1 MALWQMLT
9 GRRDDAEA
17 TVPRRWRS
25 ALERVLAPFES
36 ASPGLPAELRDYVL
50 TGDPASVLNNRA
62 LRTNTGRTTLG
73 SGSGGYDGD
82 REAMNELCADLGD
95 VPPEVVLRWARVLEV
110 PMGTWSVVLDPVAG
124 GQWAANL
131 VVHLRDLLADRQHR
145 PLTVPVDI
153 AVIEDALVTAGAQRH
168 DLVAA
173 AFRDSG
179 KPDHPWGGPRQ
190 AIRALNGYAA
200 AVARDADVLRP
211 VVSAQGARGQLLALE
226 MLAPLPDEG
235 LLLFAP
241 EIAGMVASTSKQVR
255 TAVAPL
261 ATRCGQAVTEPLKEL
276 AESGGPETRLH
287 ALRALGTTDDGAR
300 AWALERAAADRAASV
315 RALAAEW
322 AAESSGPGDSEPTA
336 PPRPAVDWR
345 VPVTAELRAA
355 LEGLWADVNRHL
367 ERANRQAEEFDA
379 RLRSQHPHLAR
390 TVRLEPLLD
399 RDSLRRLLSE
409 LGRGTPPAT
418 PSADAPHIMAHLLE
432 RRVERLELGP
442 AGVVA
447 LLHHIGHI
455 VEHGGALT
463 RPAANLLEIEHA
475 RTGRPTLLELA
486 TMLDDLGLDGGRS
499 VYRRFAAPWGPHLG
513 RGWPDEHVAPFVR
526 TYLDLVLRTLSSTDR
541 DWSIAADAPYRA
553 LATLPAL
560 PRRAIDALFATAL
573 SGNRVD
579 RRPAQDFLD
588 QLPATHAR
596 VVAALADG
604 KYDVRAE
611 AASWLRRRRDE
622 SAVPALEAAVGKEKH
637 DLAKGAMLDA
647 LEAMGRPVER
657 YVDRADLRKK
667 ARAAVAKGLP
677 KELAWF
683 PWAGL
688 PEVRWADTGE
698 PVGTET
704 LQWLLTQAVR
714 AKSPEPNAMLRKYSA
729 MFTPADR
736 ERLGQFL
743 LEAWLAE
750 DTRPI
755 DAEEAH
761 QRAAQE
767 AGWTHQ
773 SMTRYPQG
781 YQNNPL
787 LGASVE
793 EITAAYLPRF
803 LREPVGSAAASK
815 GLLAVV
821 AACAGERAAAPV
833 ARYLKDWYGKRASQ
847 SKALVAMLG
856 WIEHPSATQLMLSVG
871 SRFRTKSIQE
881 EANRQALAL
890 AERRG
895 WTVDEL
901 ADRTVPTA
909 GLDDAGRLE
918 LGYGERTFSAVLRPD
933 LTLEL
938 RSPEN
943 TKIASLP
950 APRRTDDPDRAAE
963 SKKALA
969 AARKELK
976 AVVALQT
983 QRLYEALCTERSWPY
998 EDWDRYLAGH
1008 PVMRH
1013 LVRRL
1018 IWTAAAPDGSAVV
1031 FRPLEDGS
1039 LTGVDDEPVTI
1050 APGAQIR
1057 LTHDTNLDPETAR
1070 RWIEHLEDYEVV
1082 PLFVQ
1087 LGKGTYVLPDGG
1099 AAEAEITDFRGHV
1112 LEAFAL
1118 RGRAGKLGYSRG
1130 QTEDGG
1136 WFFTYEKRFPTL
1148 GLTTVVQFSGN
1159 GLPEENNKV
1168 ALETLRFVRQ
1178 AAGDAGLG
1186 GGGVGGRGFGEA
1198 GGEAPLLLGDVPAV
1212 LLSEAYGD
1220 LRLMAADGTG
1230 FDPDWEKVVGR

>member
-9 GRRDDAEA
+9 GRRDPVA

-25 ALERVLAPFES
+25 ALERVLAPF
-36 ASPGLPAELRDYVL
+36 ATDYPGLPGELRDYVL
-50 TGDPASVLNNRA
+50 TGGPASVLTHPV
-62 LRTNTGRTTLG
+62 LRTNTGRVTLG
-73 SGSGGYDGD
+73 AGSVGFGGD
-82 REAMNELCADLGD
+82 RDAMQELCVGLGD

-110 PMGTWSVVLDPVAG
+110 SAGSWPVRLDPVAG
-124 GQWAANL
+124 GHWAEAL
-131 VVHLRDLLADRQHR
+131 VVHLTDFLGDRR
-145 PLTVPVDI
+145 RGSMTVPVEI
-153 AVIEDALVTAGAQRH
+153 AVVEDALVAAGAERH
-168 DLVAA
+168 DLMAA

-179 KPDHPWGGPRQ
+179 KPDHYGGPRRGL
-190 AIRALNGYAA
+190 RALGGYAA

-211 VVSAQGARGQLLALE
+211 VLAGQGARGQLVALE
-226 MLAPLPDEG
+226 MLVPLRDDG
-235 LLLFAP
+235 LRLFAP
-241 EIAGMVASTSKQVR
+241 EIASMLASPGKQVR

-261 ATRCGQAVTEPLKEL
+261 AARCGALLVDPLKEL
-276 AESGGPETRLH
+276 AVSGTPETRLH
-287 ALRALGTTDDGAR
+287 ALRALGAADDGAR
-300 AWALERAAADRAASV
+300 AWALERASADRAASV

-322 AAESSGPGDSEPTA
+322 TADLADPAAPAGSEPA
-336 PPRPAVDWR
+336 PPALPVVDWR
-345 VPVTAELRAA
+345 VPVTAELRSQ
-355 LEGLWADVNRHL
+355 LENLWAATDREIERSNRL
-367 ERANRQAEEFDA
+367 AEEAAA
-379 RLRSQHPHLAR
+379 RMRAQNPGYGVPAFR
-390 TVRLEPLLD
+390 TPPLD
-399 RDSLRRLLSE
+399 RESLRRLLASLE
-409 LGRGTPPAT
+409 RGTPPAT
-418 PSADAPHIMAHLLE
+418 PNVDAPHHVLHLFERHAHAM
-432 RRVERLELGP
+432 RLGP
-442 AGVVA
+442 AGIVS
-447 LLHHIGHI
+447 LLHHLGHL
-455 VEHGGALT
+455 VEHGGALS

-475 RTGRPTLLELA
+475 RTGRPTLLEVA
-486 TMLDDLGLDGGRS
+486 TMLDELGLDGGRS

-513 RGWPDEHVAPFVR
+513 GGWPDEHVAPFVL
-526 TYLDLVLRTLSSTDR
+526 THLDLVVRTLSSTDR
-541 DWSIAADAPYRA
+541 DWSMAAEAPYRA
-553 LATLPAL
+553 LATLPTL
-560 PRRAIDALFATAL
+560 PRRAVDALFDTAL

-579 RRPAQDFLD
+579 RRPAQDALD
-588 QLPATHAR
+588 QLPATPAR
-596 VVAALADG
+596 VVAALQDG
-604 KYDVRAE
+604 KYDVRTE
-611 AASWLRRRRDE
+611 AAGWLRRLRAE
-622 SAVPALEAAVGKEKH
+622 SAVPALETAVGREKH

-657 YVDRADLRKK
+657 YVDRADLRRK
-667 ARAAVAKGLP
+667 AVAAVAKGLP

-688 PEVRWADTGE
+688 SEVRWADTGE

-704 LQWLLTQAVR
+704 LQWLLAQAVR
-714 AKSPEPNAMLRKYSA
+714 AKSPEPGAMLRKYCA
-729 MFTPADR
+729 MIAPEDR
-736 ERLGQFL
+736 ERLGQFV
-743 LEAWLAE
+743 LETWLAE

-755 DAEEAH
+755 DADEA
-761 QRAAQE
+761 QRRAAQE

-787 LGASVE
+787 LGSSVE

-881 EANRQALAL
+881 EATRQALAL
-890 AERRG
+890 AERKG

-909 GLDDAGRLE
+909 GLDGSGRLE
-918 LGYGERTFSAVLRPD
+918 LSYGDRSFSAVLRPD

-938 RSPEN
+938 RSPED

-963 SKKALA
+963 ARKALA

-976 AVVALQT
+976 AVVQLQT
-983 QRLYEALCTERSWPY
+983 QRLYEALCTERTWPS
-998 EDWDRYLAGH
+998 EDWHRYLAGH

-1018 IWTAAAPDGSAVV
+1018 VWTATTPEGSVVV

-1039 LTGVDDEPVTI
+1039 LTDVDDEPVTLS
-1050 APGAQIR
+1050 PGAR
-1057 LTHDTNLDPETAR
+1057 VSLAHDTNLDPQTAA
-1070 RWIEHLEDYEVV
+1070 RWIEHLVDYEVV

-1087 LGKGTYVLPDGG
+1087 LGKGTYVLPDVG
-1099 AAEAEITDFRGHV
+1099 ASQAEITDFRGHV

-1118 RGRAGKLGYSRG
+1118 RGRAGKLGYTRG
-1130 QTEDGG
+1130 QTGDGG
-1136 WFFTYEKRFPTL
+1136 WFYTYEKRFPTV
-1148 GLTTVVQFSGN
+1148 GVTSVVEFSGN
-1159 GLPEENNKV
+1159 GLPEENTTV
-1168 ALETLRFVRQ
+1168 ALTVLRFVRQ
-1178 AAGDAGLG
+1178 ADGGSPGTG
-1186 GGGVGGRGFGEA
+1186 GGG
-1198 GGEAPLLLGDVPAV
+1198 GGEWGHEATRLLLGDVPAV

-1220 LRLMAADGTG
+1220 MRLMAADGTG